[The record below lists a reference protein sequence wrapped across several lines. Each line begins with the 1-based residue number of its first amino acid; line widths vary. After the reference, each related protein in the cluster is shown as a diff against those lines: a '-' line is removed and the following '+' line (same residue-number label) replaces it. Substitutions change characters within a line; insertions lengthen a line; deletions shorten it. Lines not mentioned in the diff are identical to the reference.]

1 MADLVLTFALTHRW
15 DRVQPL
21 ITGEVKPRDITLQY
35 VQVATGKLWEAQLL
49 EQAYDVSEMSFSFT
63 LQAIPLGWDYRV
75 LPVFHNRTFSYVNT
89 LARLDSGIRPGHP
102 GDLKG
107 KRVGVVDYTM
117 TAALWARGILHHEFG
132 IAPQDV
138 EWFQGRAFPAI
149 PGQSEPLA
157 PIEGLVVQPPPN
169 DINAMLAAGRL
180 DAIFSVFPVTE
191 STLSDRRRF
200 SPLFPDGQAEAERY
214 FTNTGIFP
222 AHHAT
227 IVRQSLLQQ
236 HPWIAESL
244 LEAFTEA
251 QRLAMEQTLHEPPSV
266 LIFAQDQLE
275 RQRRVF
281 GENPYEYGVRANAA
295 VVDLVQT
302 FGVEHGITPYKLPFE
317 EFFAEGI
324 LGS

>member
-89 LARLDSGIRPGHP
+89 LVRLDSGIRPGYP

-138 EWFQGRAFPAI
+138 EWFQGRAFPSI

-157 PIEGLVVQPPPN
+157 PIEGLMVQPPPN
-169 DINAMLAAGRL
+169 DINAMLAAGQL

-191 STLSDRRRF
+191 STLSDRRRASGAF
-200 SPLFPDGQAEAERY
+200 RCSGYAP
-214 FTNTGIFP
+214 IP
-222 AHHAT
+222 APECGGRLGSVLPRPRFHAATPPTCKIRT
-227 IVRQSLLQQ
+227 IVLEYRQD
-236 HPWIAESL
+236 
-244 LEAFTEA
+244 A
-251 QRLAMEQTLHEPPSV
+251 QVSP
-266 LIFAQDQLE
+266 
-275 RQRRVF
+275 
-281 GENPYEYGVRANAA
+281 
-295 VVDLVQT
+295 
-302 FGVEHGITPYKLPFE
+302 
-317 EFFAEGI
+317 
-324 LGS
+324 

>member
-1 MADLVLTFALTHRW
+1 MAELTLTFALTNPW

-21 ITGEVKPRDITLQY
+21 ISGEVSPRDISLEY
-35 VQVATGKLWEAQLL
+35 VQVPTGKLWETQLR
-49 EQAYDVSEMSFSFT
+49 EQTYDVSEMSFSFT

-89 LARLDSGIRPGHP
+89 LVRLDSGIRPGHP
-102 GDLKG
+102 EDLKG

-117 TAALWARGILHHEFG
+117 TGAVWARGVLHHEFG
-132 IAPQDV
+132 VTPQDV
-138 EWFQGRAFPAI
+138 EWFQGRAFPSI

-157 PIEGLVVQPPPN
+157 PINGLVVNSPPN
-169 DINAMLAAGRL
+169 DINAMLAAGSL
-180 DAIFSVFPVTE
+180 DAIYSIFPVRE
-191 STLSDRRRF
+191 GTLADRARF

-227 IVRQSLLQQ
+227 IVRHSLLQE

-251 QRLAMEQTLHEPPSV
+251 QRLVMERSAEEPPTV
-266 LIFAQDQLE
+266 LIFSRSQME
-275 RQRRVF
+275 HQRSVF
-281 GENPYEYGVRANAA
+281 GDDPYKYGVKANAA

-302 FGVEHGITPYKLPFE
+302 FGVEQGITPHKLPFKD
-317 EFFAEGI
+317 FFAEGI
-324 LGS
+324 LDS